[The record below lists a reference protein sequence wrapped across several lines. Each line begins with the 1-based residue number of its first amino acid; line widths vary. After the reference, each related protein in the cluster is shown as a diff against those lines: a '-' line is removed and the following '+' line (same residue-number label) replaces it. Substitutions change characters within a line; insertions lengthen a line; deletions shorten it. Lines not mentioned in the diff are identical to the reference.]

1 VALKR
6 LKPEW
11 LDADSLARFA
21 GEVQVIGQLEHPGI
35 VPVHDV
41 GLDERGYFFVM
52 KFVEGETLEKVI
64 ERLRAGDRE
73 ALAKYPHEARAQLFL
88 QLCQAMQ
95 YAHNKGLI
103 HRDIKPAN
111 VMIGPYGEVML
122 MDWGLAK
129 RVGTRDAR
137 LAPGQTATSAYNTML
152 GHAIGT
158 PMYMP
163 PEQARGEHDRCD
175 ARSDV
180 YALCAVF
187 FELMSL
193 QSYLGPQRDVQ
204 QILEAVKSKP
214 PPGAA
219 GDAPHVR
226 HPAGVRVDRLAG
238 PAKGARRAASER
250 GPPGPAGAGGAGGPW
265 AGAVPVYGHEAGG
278 GRLVA
283 FHRQA
288 RHRGDR
294 ARGGR
299 PRLRGGGRREHSG
312 GGASRRHLTAQGV
325 GAGGLPGGDV
335 DRAVQRR
342 ARGHRA
348 GDDGV
353 APAAAVVVMREEG
366 LQSALGAP
374 QRLGRDPAPRAPR
387 RTPAAEERNKSGERM
402 PRRWGLAL
410 HTSTWAVQQR
420 GRLRGLRLV
429 RGGRRGDG

>member
-1 VALKR
+1 MPRVGYALPPMADPQRTAASTAATLHAGDGSLDATAVTGAASGVAAPTLGRAVATGATSSRVAVLPRAVATAQGPQLVHDGKTRYEAVKALGEGAFGEVELARDNDIDRLVALKR

-214 PPGAA
+214 PPGPLEMHHTYGIPPEYAWIVWQ
-219 GDAPHVR
+219 GLQKEPDARLQSVAHL
-226 HPAGVRVDRLAG
+226 AQRV
-238 PAKGARRAASER
+238 RAALEGR
-250 GPPGPAGAGGAGGPW
+250 GPVQCPCTGMKRAGGAWSRFIDKHGI
-265 AGAVPVYGHEAGG
+265 AAIALAVAALGF
-278 GRLVA
+278 VA
-283 FHRQA
+283 
-288 RHRGDR
+288 
-294 ARGGR
+294 
-299 PRLRGGGRREHSG
+299 
-312 GGASRRHLTAQGV
+312 V
-325 GAGGLPGGDV
+325 
-335 DRAVQRR
+335 
-342 ARGHRA
+342 
-348 GDDGV
+348 GV
-353 APAAAVVVMREEG
+353 ASTAAAV
-366 LQSALGAP
+366 L
-374 QRLGRDPAPRAPR
+374 RAV
-387 RTPAAEERNKSGERM
+387 T
-402 PRRWGLAL
+402 
-410 HTSTWAVQQR
+410 
-420 GRLRGLRLV
+420 
-429 RGGRRGDG
+429 